1 MGAWGV
7 EPWQCDSAMNWFD
20 EMFSLTGLAGHI
32 EETLTRKVDDYSDE
46 IRAAAF
52 VVVALGKEAWPA
64 DAYTRCATLARL
76 RLTEMLERHV
86 FANPAF
92 VQSIQQQLVRLGG
105 GPGGAV
111 DSEETKLL

>member
-1 MGAWGV
+1 MGAWGI
-7 EPWQCDSAMNWFD
+7 EPWQNDPAQEWFD

-32 EETLTRKVDDYSDE
+32 EETLSRKVDDFADE

-64 DAYTRCATLARL
+64 EAYTRCAMLARL
-76 RLTEMLERHV
+76 RLTEMLERRI

-92 VQSIQQQLVRLGG
+92 VQAVEQQLVRLN
-105 GPGGAV
+105 
-111 DSEETKLL
+111 D